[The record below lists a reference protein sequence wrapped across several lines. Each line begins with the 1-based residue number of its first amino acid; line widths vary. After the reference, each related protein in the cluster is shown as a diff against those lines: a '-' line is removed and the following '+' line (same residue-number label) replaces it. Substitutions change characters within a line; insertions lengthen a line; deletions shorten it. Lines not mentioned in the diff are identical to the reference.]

1 MSDSNAFV
9 GNNNVCPIG
18 TMIYW
23 AGKTAYKEIVKN
35 FLPCDGRTLNKSDYP
50 ELYTAIGGTFG
61 QTASTFDLPL
71 LSNQLLIAGASGD
84 AGSVEPATRN
94 AFATAT
100 FTIENEN
107 QLPPFGLDYT
117 ASSYTG
123 SHNFYDSTGNNINLY
138 TDSNT
143 QGRDTF
149 DVDFK
154 YLRDNVTY
162 QNDAGMGTQPSNPQI
177 TFDTGSD
184 PDPIDIT
191 GDISAPASYTAPTFN
206 IMMLIRV
213 KNE

>member
-1 MSDSNAFV
+1 MSNKNAFI
-9 GNNNVCPIG
+9 GNNSVCPIG

-23 AGKTAYKEIVKN
+23 AGKTVYKEAIQN
-35 FLPCDGRTLNKSDYP
+35 FLPCDGRTLNKADYP
-50 ELYTAIGGTFG
+50 ELFTAIGGTFG
-61 QTASTFDLPL
+61 QTATTFDLPL
-71 LSNQLLIAGASGD
+71 LSNQLLIAGASGS
-84 AGSVEPATRN
+84 AGTVEPATRS
-94 AFATAT
+94 AFATAE

-123 SHNFYDSTGNNINLY
+123 SHDFYDSTGNNINLY
-138 TDSNT
+138 TKSNT
-143 QGRDTF
+143 QGRDTAGGNY
-149 DVDFK
+149 K
-154 YLRDNVTY
+154 YLRDDVVY

-191 GDISAPASYTAPTFN
+191 GDISAPAIYTAPTFN

-213 KNE
+213 KND

>member
-1 MSDSNAFV
+1 MSNSNTFV

-18 TMIYW
+18 TLIYS
-23 AGKTAYKEIVKN
+23 AVKYQYAELIEN
-35 FLPCDGRTLNKSDYP
+35 FLPCDGRSLKKEFYP
-50 ELYTAIGGTFG
+50 ELFSAIGGTFG
-61 QTASTFDLPL
+61 ETEISFDLPNL
-71 LSNQLLIAGASGD
+71 AGQLLIAGAVGS
-84 AGSVEPATRN
+84 AGGTEPPTRT

-100 FTIENEN
+100 FTIDNE
-107 QLPPFGLDYT
+107 QKLPELGLDYT

-123 SHNFYDSTGNNINLY
+123 SHNFYDSTGNTINLY

-149 DVDFK
+149 DTDFK
-154 YLRDNVTY
+154 YLRDDVDY

-177 TFDTGSD
+177 TFDTGST

-191 GDISAPASYTAPTFN
+191 ADITAPASYTAPTFD

-213 KNE
+213 KND